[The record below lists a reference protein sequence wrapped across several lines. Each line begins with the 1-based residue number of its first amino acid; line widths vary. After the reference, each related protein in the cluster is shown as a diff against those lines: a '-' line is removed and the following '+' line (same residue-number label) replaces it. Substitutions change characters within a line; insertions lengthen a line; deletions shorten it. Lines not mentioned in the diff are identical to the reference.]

1 MRLFRSIE
9 DNTNKIKNEEP
20 AARQKHK
27 HDFLV
32 VDDSK
37 FSRSILTDILRNE
50 GYNIVGEAGD
60 GFEAIELAKEKRPNF
75 IFMDITMPNM
85 DGLTAAKEII
95 KENPDVNIIM
105 CSALSQKKIIVEA
118 IKAGAKD
125 FVIKPYKKENILNVV
140 DLHMEADKK
149 GQVIPFRSDNHLKKV
164 KKDYEPSTA
173 QIKDE
178 ENLSL
183 DDMISKEI
191 DIIFETYQNDE
202 DRVELVD
209 DPALEP
215 VGQVTS
221 EASLD
226 IVQDKEEEAIALV
239 EAEDQVET
247 LNIGDT
253 SLETTYLSDQTPI
266 SPILEADNLITTNAE
281 LETVDQVES
290 LETLD
295 IQVEDSISEDKLMA
309 GKTEETLDKFDKFLE
324 NFTLAADTPSLEVL
338 DESLEASLEDEE
350 EPTLAINDDAT
361 YTSFLLGDLADQDS
375 TTDLIDTQAQGEDK
389 VEASLVE
396 AEPVLELTEPIVDL
410 SEPVEAE
417 IEIDNEL
424 LESKDNQEAELE
436 ILDADDSEL
445 PAIDLVEDTE
455 AHKEIEQIQD
465 TIVEELDSQDTVE
478 LTDIS
483 IEQAPADHE
492 ATLAQTVEATDNEV
506 ATSLVGKTQEVTARS
521 KVNLRVNRIAAS
533 QLASNQEEMELELD
547 FDFDT
552 LYNLLGAYICI
563 DNRFRSENMQF
574 AIKGKVKSKKRLYTN
589 SLKEDKESRS
599 ISLLN
604 VYRKDIFKKQTK
616 EEESDESLM
625 IAITNLVRSKGT
637 RILGNNRFTI

>member
-253 SLETTYLSDQTPI
+253 SLETTNLSDQT
-266 SPILEADNLITTNAE
+266 PILEADNLITTNAE

-295 IQVEDSISEDKLMA
+295 IQVEDSIGEDKLMA

-483 IEQAPADHE
+483 IEQAPANHE

-506 ATSLVGKTQEVTARS
+506 ATSLVGKTQEVTARP

>member
-9 DNTNKIKNEEP
+9 DNTNKSKNEEP

-253 SLETTYLSDQTPI
+253 SLETTNLSDQT
-266 SPILEADNLITTNAE
+266 PILEADNLITTNAE

-417 IEIDNEL
+417 IEI
-424 LESKDNQEAELE
+424 
-436 ILDADDSEL
+436 LDADDSEL

-506 ATSLVGKTQEVTARS
+506 ATSLVGKAQEVTARP

>member
-1 MRLFRSIE
+1 MTMRLFRSIE

-253 SLETTYLSDQTPI
+253 SLETTDLSDQT
-266 SPILEADNLITTNAE
+266 PILEADNLITTNAE

-295 IQVEDSISEDKLMA
+295 IQVEDSIGEDKLMA

-338 DESLEASLEDEE
+338 DDSLEASLEDEE

-375 TTDLIDTQAQGEDK
+375 TTVLIDRQAQGEDK

-483 IEQAPADHE
+483 IEQAPANHE

-506 ATSLVGKTQEVTARS
+506 ATSLVGKTQEVTARP

>member
-1 MRLFRSIE
+1 MTMRLFRSIE

-125 FVIKPYKKENILNVV
+125 FVIKPYKKENIINVV

-253 SLETTYLSDQTPI
+253 SLETTDLSDQT
-266 SPILEADNLITTNAE
+266 PILEADNLITTNAE

-295 IQVEDSISEDKLMA
+295 IQVEDSIGEDKLMA

-389 VEASLVE
+389 VEASLIE

>member
-253 SLETTYLSDQTPI
+253 SLETTDLSDQT
-266 SPILEADNLITTNAE
+266 PILEADNLITTNAE

-506 ATSLVGKTQEVTARS
+506 ATSLVGKTQEVTARP

>member
-253 SLETTYLSDQTPI
+253 SLETTDLSDQT
-266 SPILEADNLITTNAE
+266 PILEADNLITTNAE

-295 IQVEDSISEDKLMA
+295 IQVEDSIGEDKLMA

-338 DESLEASLEDEE
+338 DESLKASLEDEE

-506 ATSLVGKTQEVTARS
+506 ATSLVGKAQEVTARP

>member
-1 MRLFRSIE
+1 MTMRLFRSIE

-253 SLETTYLSDQTPI
+253 SLETTNLSDQT
-266 SPILEADNLITTNAE
+266 PILEADNLITTNAE

-506 ATSLVGKTQEVTARS
+506 ATSLVGKTQEVTARP

>member
-9 DNTNKIKNEEP
+9 DNTNKSKNEEP

-253 SLETTYLSDQTPI
+253 SLETTNLSDQT
-266 SPILEADNLITTNAE
+266 PILEADNLITTNAE

>member
-125 FVIKPYKKENILNVV
+125 FVIKPYKKENIINVV

-253 SLETTYLSDQTPI
+253 SLETTDLSDQT
-266 SPILEADNLITTNAE
+266 PILEADNLITTNAE

-295 IQVEDSISEDKLMA
+295 IQVEDSIGEDKLMA

>member
-253 SLETTYLSDQTPI
+253 SLETTDLSDQT
-266 SPILEADNLITTNAE
+266 PILEADNLITTNAE

-295 IQVEDSISEDKLMA
+295 IQVEDSIGEDKLMA

-424 LESKDNQEAELE
+424 LKSKDNQEAELE

-483 IEQAPADHE
+483 IEQAPANHE

-506 ATSLVGKTQEVTARS
+506 ATSLVGKTQEVTARP

>member
-253 SLETTYLSDQTPI
+253 SLETTDLSDQT
-266 SPILEADNLITTNAE
+266 PILEADNLITTNAE

-295 IQVEDSISEDKLMA
+295 IQVEDSIGEDKLMA

-506 ATSLVGKTQEVTARS
+506 ATSLVGKTQEVTARP

>member
-253 SLETTYLSDQTPI
+253 SLETTDLSDQT
-266 SPILEADNLITTNAE
+266 PILEADNLITTNAE

-295 IQVEDSISEDKLMA
+295 IQVEDSIGEDKLMA

-375 TTDLIDTQAQGEDK
+375 TTVLIDRQAQGEDK

-483 IEQAPADHE
+483 IEQAPANHE

-506 ATSLVGKTQEVTARS
+506 ATSLVGKTQEVTARP

>member
-1 MRLFRSIE
+1 MTMRLFRSIE

-253 SLETTYLSDQTPI
+253 SLETTDLSDQT
-266 SPILEADNLITTNAE
+266 PILEADNLITTNAE

-295 IQVEDSISEDKLMA
+295 IQVEDSIGEDKLMA

-483 IEQAPADHE
+483 IEQAPANHE

>member
-1 MRLFRSIE
+1 MTMRLFRSIE

-125 FVIKPYKKENILNVV
+125 FVIKPYKKENIINVV

-253 SLETTYLSDQTPI
+253 SLETTDLSDQT
-266 SPILEADNLITTNAE
+266 PILEADNLITTNAE

-295 IQVEDSISEDKLMA
+295 IQVEDSIGEDKLMA

-375 TTDLIDTQAQGEDK
+375 TTDLIDRQAQGEDK

>member
-1 MRLFRSIE
+1 MTMRLFRSIE
-9 DNTNKIKNEEP
+9 DNTNKSKNEEP

-125 FVIKPYKKENILNVV
+125 FVIKPYKKENIINVV

-253 SLETTYLSDQTPI
+253 SLETTDLSDQT
-266 SPILEADNLITTNAE
+266 PILEADNLITTNAE

-295 IQVEDSISEDKLMA
+295 IQVEDSIGEDKLMA

-338 DESLEASLEDEE
+338 DDSLEASLEDEE

-492 ATLAQTVEATDNEV
+492 ATLAQTAEATDNEV

>member
-125 FVIKPYKKENILNVV
+125 FVIKPYKKENIINVV

-202 DRVELVD
+202 ERVELVD

-253 SLETTYLSDQTPI
+253 SLETTDLSDQT
-266 SPILEADNLITTNAE
+266 PILEADNLITTNAE

-295 IQVEDSISEDKLMA
+295 IQVEDSIGEDKLMA

>member
-1 MRLFRSIE
+1 MTMRLFRSIE

-125 FVIKPYKKENILNVV
+125 FVIKPYKKENIINVV

-253 SLETTYLSDQTPI
+253 SLETTDLSDQT
-266 SPILEADNLITTNAE
+266 PILEADNLITTNAE

-295 IQVEDSISEDKLMA
+295 IQVEDSIGEDKLMA

-338 DESLEASLEDEE
+338 DDSLEASLEDEE

>member
-253 SLETTYLSDQTPI
+253 SLETTDLSDQT
-266 SPILEADNLITTNAE
+266 PILEADNLITTNAE

-483 IEQAPADHE
+483 IEQAPANHE

>member
-125 FVIKPYKKENILNVV
+125 FVIKPYKKENIINVV

-253 SLETTYLSDQTPI
+253 SLETTDLSDQT
-266 SPILEADNLITTNAE
+266 PILEADNLITTNAE

-483 IEQAPADHE
+483 IEQAPANHE

>member
-1 MRLFRSIE
+1 MTMRLFRSIE

-253 SLETTYLSDQTPI
+253 SLETTNLSDQT
-266 SPILEADNLITTNAE
+266 PILEADNLITTNAE

>member
-125 FVIKPYKKENILNVV
+125 FVIKPYKKENIINVV

-253 SLETTYLSDQTPI
+253 SLETTDLSDQT
-266 SPILEADNLITTNAE
+266 PILEADNLITTNAE

-338 DESLEASLEDEE
+338 DDSLEASLEDEE

>member
-1 MRLFRSIE
+1 MTMRLFRSIE

-253 SLETTYLSDQTPI
+253 SLETTNLSDQT
-266 SPILEADNLITTNAE
+266 PILEADNLITTNAE

-295 IQVEDSISEDKLMA
+295 IQVEDSIGEDKLMA

-483 IEQAPADHE
+483 IEQAPANHE

-506 ATSLVGKTQEVTARS
+506 ATSLVGKTQEVTARP

>member
-1 MRLFRSIE
+1 MTMRLFRSIE

-253 SLETTYLSDQTPI
+253 SLETTDLSDQT
-266 SPILEADNLITTNAE
+266 PILEADNLITTNAE

-295 IQVEDSISEDKLMA
+295 IQVEDSIGEDKLMA

-483 IEQAPADHE
+483 IEQAPANHE

-506 ATSLVGKTQEVTARS
+506 ATSLVGKTQEVTARP

>member
-1 MRLFRSIE
+1 MTMRLFRSIE

-253 SLETTYLSDQTPI
+253 SLETTDLSDQT
-266 SPILEADNLITTNAE
+266 PILEADNLITTNAE

-295 IQVEDSISEDKLMA
+295 IQVEDSIGEDKLMA

-338 DESLEASLEDEE
+338 DDSLEASLEDEE

-424 LESKDNQEAELE
+424 LKSKDNQEAELE

-483 IEQAPADHE
+483 IEQAPANHE

-506 ATSLVGKTQEVTARS
+506 ATSLVGKTQEVTARP

>member
-1 MRLFRSIE
+1 MTMRLFRSIE
-9 DNTNKIKNEEP
+9 DNTNKSKNEEP

-253 SLETTYLSDQTPI
+253 SLETTDLSDQT
-266 SPILEADNLITTNAE
+266 PILEADNLITTNAE

-295 IQVEDSISEDKLMA
+295 IQVEDSIGEDKLMA

-483 IEQAPADHE
+483 IEQAPANHE

>member
-125 FVIKPYKKENILNVV
+125 FVIKPYKKENIINVV

-191 DIIFETYQNDE
+191 DIIFETYQ
-202 DRVELVD
+202 
-209 DPALEP
+209 
-215 VGQVTS
+215 
-221 EASLD
+221 
-226 IVQDKEEEAIALV
+226 
-239 EAEDQVET
+239 
-247 LNIGDT
+247 GDT
-253 SLETTYLSDQTPI
+253 SLETTNLSDQT
-266 SPILEADNLITTNAE
+266 PILEADNLITTNAE

-295 IQVEDSISEDKLMA
+295 IQVEDSIGEDKLMA

>member
-1 MRLFRSIE
+1 MTMRLFRSIE

-253 SLETTYLSDQTPI
+253 SLETTDLSDQT
-266 SPILEADNLITTNAE
+266 PILEADNLITTNAE

-295 IQVEDSISEDKLMA
+295 IQVEDSIGEDKLMA

-338 DESLEASLEDEE
+338 DDSLEASLEDEE

-483 IEQAPADHE
+483 IEQAPANHE

>member
-253 SLETTYLSDQTPI
+253 SLETTDLSDQT
-266 SPILEADNLITTNAE
+266 PILEADNLITTNAE

-295 IQVEDSISEDKLMA
+295 IQVEDSIGEDKLMA

>member
-125 FVIKPYKKENILNVV
+125 FVIKPYKKENIINVV

-253 SLETTYLSDQTPI
+253 SLETTDLSDQT
-266 SPILEADNLITTNAE
+266 PILEADNLITTNAE

-295 IQVEDSISEDKLMA
+295 IQVEDSIGEDKLMA

-338 DESLEASLEDEE
+338 DDSLEASLEDEE

-483 IEQAPADHE
+483 IEQAPANQE

>member
-253 SLETTYLSDQTPI
+253 SLETTDLSDQT
-266 SPILEADNLITTNAE
+266 PILEADNLITTNAE

-295 IQVEDSISEDKLMA
+295 IQVEDSIGEDKLMA

-483 IEQAPADHE
+483 IEQAPANHE

-506 ATSLVGKTQEVTARS
+506 ATSLVGKTQEVTARP

>member
-253 SLETTYLSDQTPI
+253 SLETTDLSDQT
-266 SPILEADNLITTNAE
+266 PILEADNLITTNAE

-295 IQVEDSISEDKLMA
+295 IQVEDSIGEDKLMA

-338 DESLEASLEDEE
+338 DESLKASLEDEE

-465 TIVEELDSQDTVE
+465 TIVEELDNQDTVE

-483 IEQAPADHE
+483 IEQAPANHE

>member
-125 FVIKPYKKENILNVV
+125 FVIKPYKKENIINVV

-253 SLETTYLSDQTPI
+253 SLETTDLSDQT
-266 SPILEADNLITTNAE
+266 PILEADNLITTNAE

-295 IQVEDSISEDKLMA
+295 IQVEDSIGEDKLMA

-483 IEQAPADHE
+483 IEQAPANHE

-506 ATSLVGKTQEVTARS
+506 ATSLVGKAQEVAARP

>member
-1 MRLFRSIE
+1 MTMRLFRSIE

-125 FVIKPYKKENILNVV
+125 FVIKPYKKENIINVV

-253 SLETTYLSDQTPI
+253 SLETTDLSDQT
-266 SPILEADNLITTNAE
+266 PILEADNLITTNAE

-295 IQVEDSISEDKLMA
+295 IQVEDSIGEDKLMA

-338 DESLEASLEDEE
+338 DDSLEASLEDEE

-465 TIVEELDSQDTVE
+465 TIVEKLDSQDTVE

-492 ATLAQTVEATDNEV
+492 ATLAQTAEATDNEV

>member
-125 FVIKPYKKENILNVV
+125 FVIKPYKKENIINVV

-253 SLETTYLSDQTPI
+253 SLETTNLSDQT
-266 SPILEADNLITTNAE
+266 PILEADNLITTNAE

-295 IQVEDSISEDKLMA
+295 IQVEDSIGEDKLMA

>member
-125 FVIKPYKKENILNVV
+125 FVIKPYKKENIINVV

-253 SLETTYLSDQTPI
+253 SLETTDLSDQT
-266 SPILEADNLITTNAE
+266 PILEADNLITTNAE

-295 IQVEDSISEDKLMA
+295 IQVEDSIGEDKLMA

-483 IEQAPADHE
+483 IEQAPANHE

>member
-125 FVIKPYKKENILNVV
+125 FVIKPYKKENIINVV

-253 SLETTYLSDQTPI
+253 SLETTDLSDQT
-266 SPILEADNLITTNAE
+266 PILEADNLITTNAE

-295 IQVEDSISEDKLMA
+295 IQVEDSIGEDKLMA

-483 IEQAPADHE
+483 IEQAPANHE
-492 ATLAQTVEATDNEV
+492 ATLAQTAEATDNEV

>member
-125 FVIKPYKKENILNVV
+125 FVIKPYKKENIINVV

-253 SLETTYLSDQTPI
+253 SLETTDLSDQT
-266 SPILEADNLITTNAE
+266 PILEADNLITTNAE

-295 IQVEDSISEDKLMA
+295 IQVEDSIGEDKLMA

-338 DESLEASLEDEE
+338 DESLKASLEDEE

-483 IEQAPADHE
+483 IEQAPANHE

-506 ATSLVGKTQEVTARS
+506 ATSLVGKTQEVTARP

>member
-253 SLETTYLSDQTPI
+253 SLETTDLSDQT
-266 SPILEADNLITTNAE
+266 PILEADNLITTNAE

-295 IQVEDSISEDKLMA
+295 IQVEDSIGEDKLMA

-338 DESLEASLEDEE
+338 DESLKASLEDEE

-465 TIVEELDSQDTVE
+465 TIVEELESQDTVE

>member
-1 MRLFRSIE
+1 MTMRLFRSIE

-125 FVIKPYKKENILNVV
+125 FVIKPYKKENIINVV

-253 SLETTYLSDQTPI
+253 SLETTDLSDQT
-266 SPILEADNLITTNAE
+266 PILEADNLITTNAE

-295 IQVEDSISEDKLMA
+295 IQVEDSIGEDKLMA